1 MTCHVHLSQ
10 KSWHTYECDVIVHIW
25 ISHDLRMNVSCA
37 SFTCATWFI
46 HSYMSFTCAT
56 WFIYMWHMHT
66 YVMTYSYVH
75 NDVCE
80 LCVKWLYIC
89 DIYVERFI
97 CDYVPNEAFIRDT
110 CFIHTCATIHSLCDM
125 THSYVRRD
133 PFICVPWLIHMR
145 DVTDSYM

>member
-56 WFIYMWHMHT
+56 WFIYMWHIHT
-66 YVMTYSYVH
+66 CVMTYSYVH

-89 DIYVERFI
+89 DIYVHLSHVRHDSFI
-97 CDYVPNEAFIRDT
+97 CDTFIRM
-110 CFIHTCATIHSLCDM
+110 S
-125 THSYVRRD
+125 
-133 PFICVPWLIHMR
+133 WLIHMCTMTYASYALN
-145 DVTDSYM
+145 DYIYVTYMLNDSYVIMCRMRHS